1 MGLMPLITI
10 EVAETVPVETR
21 LAYANAV
28 NEGLA
33 EGLGMD
39 IDDRFQVIHP
49 LPADHIIADP
59 HYLGG
64 ERRDVLYVRILM
76 VKMYDEETKARAFQ
90 AVARRLEALG
100 VRPDD
105 VFIAVTENTLQDWY
119 PGARG
124 ERAEGASADA

>member
-1 MGLMPLITI
+1 MPLVTI
-10 EVAETVPVETR
+10 EVADSVPVSTR
-21 LAYANAV
+21 LAYAEAINA
-28 NEGLA
+28 GLA

-39 IDDRFQVIHP
+39 AEDRFQVIHP
-49 LPADHIIADP
+49 LPADHIIADA

-64 ERRDVLYVRILM
+64 DRRNVVYVRILM
-76 VKMYDEETKARAFQ
+76 VRMYDTATKNRMYE

-105 VFIAVTENTLQDWY
+105 VFIAVTENGLEDWY

-124 ERAEGASADA
+124 LRGDG

>member
-1 MGLMPLITI
+1 MPLVTI
-10 EVAETVPVETR
+10 EVADSVPAEKR
-21 LAYANAV
+21 LAYAGAINA
-28 NEGLA
+28 GLA

-39 IDDRFQVIHP
+39 AEDRFQVIHA

-64 ERRDVLYVRILM
+64 DRRNVVFVRILM
-76 VKMYDEETKARAFQ
+76 VRMYDPATKTRMFE
-90 AVARRLEALG
+90 AVARRLEAEG

-105 VFIAVTENTLQDWY
+105 VFIAVNENTLEDWY

-124 ERAEGASADA
+124 KRG

>member
-1 MGLMPLITI
+1 MPLVTI
-10 EVAETVPVETR
+10 EVADTVPAATR
-21 LAYANAV
+21 LAYADAV
-28 NEGLA
+28 NQGLA

-49 LPADHIIADP
+49 LPASHLIADP

-64 ERRDVLYVRILM
+64 DRRNVVFVRILM
-76 VKMYDEETKARAFQ
+76 VKMYDADTKAKAFD

-105 VFIAVTENTLQDWY
+105 VFIAVTENSLQDWY

-124 ERAEGASADA
+124 ARSAPADA

>member
-1 MGLMPLITI
+1 MPLVTI
-10 EVAETVPVETR
+10 EVADSVPVATR
-21 LAYANAV
+21 LAYADAV
-28 NEGLA
+28 NAGLV

-39 IDDRFQVIHP
+39 ADDRFQVIHP

-64 ERRDVLYVRILM
+64 ERRDVVYVRVLM
-76 VKMYDEETKARAFQ
+76 VRMYDTETKARMFR
-90 AVARRLEALG
+90 AVAARLEAEG

-105 VFIAVTENTLQDWY
+105 VFIAVTENGLEDWY

-124 ERAEGASADA
+124 ER

>member
-1 MGLMPLITI
+1 MPLVTI
-10 EVAETVPVETR
+10 EVADTVPVEKR
-21 LAYANAV
+21 LAYADAV
-28 NEGLA
+28 NAGLA

-39 IDDRFQVIHP
+39 AEDRFQVIHA
-49 LPADHIIADP
+49 LPAGHIIADP

-64 ERRDVLYVRILM
+64 ERREVVYVRVQM
-76 VKMYDEETKARAFQ
+76 VRMYDAATKARMFD

-105 VFIAVTENTLQDWY
+105 VFIAVNEVTLEDWY

-124 ERAEGASADA
+124 KRGQ

>member
-1 MGLMPLITI
+1 MPLVTI
-10 EVAETVPVETR
+10 EVADTVPVEKR
-21 LAYANAV
+21 LAYADAV
-28 NEGLA
+28 NAGLA

-39 IDDRFQVIHP
+39 AEDRFQVIHP
-49 LPADHIIADP
+49 LPTSHIIADP

-64 ERRDVLYVRILM
+64 ERRDVVYVRVQM
-76 VKMYDEETKARAFQ
+76 VRMYDAATKARMFD

-105 VFIAVTENTLQDWY
+105 VFIAVNEVTLEDWY

-124 ERAEGASADA
+124 KRGQ

>member
-1 MGLMPLITI
+1 MPLVTI
-10 EVAETVPVETR
+10 EIADSVPAATR
-21 LAYANAV
+21 RAYADAV
-28 NEGLA
+28 NAGLA

-39 IDDRFQVIHP
+39 AEDRFQVIHP

-64 ERRDVLYVRILM
+64 DRRDVVFVRVLM
-76 VKMYDEETKARAFQ
+76 VRMYDAETKARMFQ
-90 AVARRLEALG
+90 AVATRLEAEG

-105 VFIAVTENTLQDWY
+105 VFIAVTENGIEDWY

-124 ERAEGASADA
+124 ER

>member
-1 MGLMPLITI
+1 MELMPLITI
-10 EVAETVPVETR
+10 EVADTVPVAKR
-21 LAYANAV
+21 LAYAEAV
-28 NEGLA
+28 NAGLA

-39 IDDRFQVIHP
+39 VDDRFQVIHP

-64 ERRDVLYVRILM
+64 ERRDVVYVRILM
-76 VKMYDEETKARAFQ
+76 VKMYDAATKAKAFD
-90 AVARRLEALG
+90 AVARKLEAEG

-105 VFIAVTENTLQDWY
+105 VFIAVTENTLDDWY

-124 ERAEGASADA
+124 AR